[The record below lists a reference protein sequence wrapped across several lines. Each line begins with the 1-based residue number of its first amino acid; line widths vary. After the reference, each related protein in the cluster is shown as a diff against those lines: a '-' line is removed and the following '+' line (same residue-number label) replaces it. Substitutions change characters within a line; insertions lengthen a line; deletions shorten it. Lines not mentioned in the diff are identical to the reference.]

1 MMNMFGVAATAH
13 IAYSISDIVK
23 NDSKTHCNMR
33 TKIYGS
39 SCAPRFH

>member
-13 IAYSISDIVK
+13 IVYSISYSVK
-23 NDSKTHCNMR
+23 NDSKTLCDMR

-39 SCAPRFH
+39 SCALWFH